1 MMYSELTHLACRKI
15 YAIDFEYNGSEGE
28 IPNVVC
34 MVVQDLESGEISRHW
49 QDDLQKMNTPP
60 FETGGD
66 IALVCYFAPAEVQ
79 SMLAL
84 GWDLDVVKRM
94 VIRTLVENL

>member
-1 MMYSELTHLACRKI
+1 MMYTELARLPFRKT
-15 YAIDFEYNGSEGE
+15 YAIDFEYFGSDGE

-60 FETGGD
+60 FETGGGYC
-66 IALVCYFAPAEVQ
+66 IGLLFCARRGAKHAC
-79 SMLAL
+79 SGL
-84 GWDLDVVKRM
+84 GS
-94 VIRTLVENL
+94 